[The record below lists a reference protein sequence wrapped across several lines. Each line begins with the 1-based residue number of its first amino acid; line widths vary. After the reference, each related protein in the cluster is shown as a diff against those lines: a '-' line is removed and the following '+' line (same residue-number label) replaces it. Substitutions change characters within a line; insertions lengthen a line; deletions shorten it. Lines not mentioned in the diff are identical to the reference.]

1 LSVRIGSILRQGR
14 ALAAPAL
21 RLNRNYAAK
30 GNIMNPLTRWDP
42 FKEMEE
48 TQNRLARILGLAP
61 ARAANGGQEV
71 MTVTEWAPSVDI
83 IEDDK
88 EWLLKA
94 DLPEVKKEDVKVTVE
109 KGVLTITGERKF
121 EKEEKDKRY
130 HRIERSYGN
139 FLRSFTL
146 PDAADG
152 SKVNAEFKDGVLKVH
167 LPKGEQARPK
177 AVEVKVS

>member
-1 LSVRIGSILRQGR
+1 
-14 ALAAPAL
+14 
-21 RLNRNYAAK
+21 
-30 GNIMNPLTRWDP
+30 MNAVTRWDP

-48 TQNRLARILGLAP
+48 SQNRLARIFGLTP
-61 ARAANGGQEV
+61 ARLPNGGKES
-71 MTVTEWAPSVDI
+71 MTITEWAPSVDI
-83 IEDDK
+83 SEDDK
-88 EWLLKA
+88 EYLVKA

-109 KGVLTITGERKF
+109 NGVLTITGERKF
-121 EKEEKDKRY
+121 EKEEKDKKY

-167 LPKGEQARPK
+167 LPKSEKARPK